1 MPFLRF
7 LLAVACAALVVSGL
21 MLQNG
26 PRDLYFDICPWLQ
39 QAAIDCPA
47 WVAKRPVPEFMPWIL
62 YGLAV
67 LGLLLVLWPL
77 IHGALDQP
85 PETML
90 AQFIQRGR
98 DLHERCRREGDEAV
112 LPAIDAWRREA
123 SQFLRHLG
131 HKYVI
136 AFGDFKGVELF
147 ASQYDTA
154 ATLEIRKRIQ
164 RLTEFAQRFRNDGVQ
179 ED

>member
-7 LLAVACAALVVSGL
+7 LVAAACAALVLSGL
-21 MLQNG
+21 LLQNG
-26 PRDLYFDICPWLQ
+26 PHDLYFDVCPWLQ
-39 QAAIDCPA
+39 LAAVDCPSWA
-47 WVAKRPVPEFMPWIL
+47 AKQPVPDFMPWIL
-62 YGLAV
+62 YALAA
-67 LGLLLVLWPL
+67 LGLLFVVWPL
-77 IHGALDQP
+77 VSGILDQP

-98 DLHERCRREGDEAV
+98 DLHERCRREGDEAMK
-112 LPAIDAWRREA
+112 PAIDAWTREV

-154 ATLEIRKRIQ
+154 ATMEIRQRIQ
-164 RLTEFAQRFRNDGVQ
+164 RLTEFAQRFRADGA
-179 ED
+179 EAS